1 MVWKGG
7 ERKATLKKEE
17 KEADKHREGEM
28 TEGNLV
34 VRDPHG
40 LESMWRNSPE
50 AIAVVRARD
59 EGGLQCM
66 LSRFSHVWLFATL

>member
-1 MVWKGG
+1 
-7 ERKATLKKEE
+7 
-17 KEADKHREGEM
+17 M

-66 LSRFSHVWLFATL
+66 LSRFSHV

>member
-1 MVWKGG
+1 MHGLKRRK
-7 ERKATLKKEE
+7 ERQAEE
-17 KEADKHREGEM
+17 RRGEADKHREGEM

-40 LESMWRNSPE
+40 WGWMWGNPPQ

-59 EGGLQCM
+59 EGSLQCV
-66 LSRFSHVWLFATL
+66 LSRFSHV